1 MIRLTCPKTIRS
13 ETVRINGRKTLI
25 LRSKKEHSI
34 SAGLLWIHGGGYITG
49 MKEMVYASRAVDLV
63 EQFGITVLSV
73 DYRLAPRYPY
83 PAALEDC
90 YAALLYMKENALA
103 LNIRSDQ
110 IMVGGESAGGGL
122 CAAVCMKARDEK
134 QVNIAYQMPL
144 YPMLNCHD
152 TATSAANHGRIW
164 NTRKNHYAWKQYL
177 KGVDPDHVPVYASP
191 ALCRDYSGL
200 PPAYTFVSDGEP
212 FLQETKDYVA
222 QLQEAGIEAHID
234 IYHGDMHA
242 FDMLDPKSETARKAA
257 EGFNSRFQFALTHY
271 YAKQEE
277 L

>member
-110 IMVGGESAGGGL
+110 IMVG
-122 CAAVCMKARDEK
+122 
-134 QVNIAYQMPL
+134 
-144 YPMLNCHD
+144 
-152 TATSAANHGRIW
+152 
-164 NTRKNHYAWKQYL
+164 
-177 KGVDPDHVPVYASP
+177 
-191 ALCRDYSGL
+191 
-200 PPAYTFVSDGEP
+200 
-212 FLQETKDYVA
+212 
-222 QLQEAGIEAHID
+222 
-234 IYHGDMHA
+234 
-242 FDMLDPKSETARKAA
+242 
-257 EGFNSRFQFALTHY
+257 
-271 YAKQEE
+271 
-277 L
+277 

>member
-1 MIRLTCPKTIRS
+1 MIRLTCPKTIKS
-13 ETVRINGRKTLI
+13 EMVRINGRKTLI
-25 LRSKKEHSI
+25 LRSKQEHSI

-90 YAALLYMKENALA
+90 YAALLYMKEHALA
-103 LNIRSDQ
+103 LNIRNDQ

-177 KGVDPDHVPVYASP
+177 KGVDPDHIPMYASP

-200 PPAYTFVSDGEP
+200 PPAYTFVCDGEP
-212 FLQETKDYVA
+212 FRQETEDYIA
-222 QLQEAGIEAHID
+222 HLREAGIEASID

-242 FDMLDPKSETARKAA
+242 FDMLDPKSETARQAA

>member
-25 LRSKKEHSI
+25 LRSRKEQSI

-63 EQFGITVLSV
+63 EKFGITVLSV
-73 DYRLAPRYPY
+73 DYRLAPRHPY

-134 QVNIAYQMPL
+134 TVHIAYQMPL
-144 YPMLNCHD
+144 YPMLSCLD
-152 TATSAANHGRIW
+152 TASSAANHGRVW
-164 NTRKNHYAWKQYL
+164 NTQKNHYAWKQYL

-191 ALCRDYSGL
+191 ALCGDYKGL

-212 FLQETKDYVA
+212 FLQETKDYVTH
-222 QLQEAGIEAHID
+222 LQEAGVEAHID
-234 IYHGDMHA
+234 IYHGNMHA

-277 L
+277 